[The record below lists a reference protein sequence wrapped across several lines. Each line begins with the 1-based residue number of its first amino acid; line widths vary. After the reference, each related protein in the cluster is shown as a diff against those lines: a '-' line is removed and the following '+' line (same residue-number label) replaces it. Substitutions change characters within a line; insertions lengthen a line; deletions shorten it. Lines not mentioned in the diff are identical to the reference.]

1 MTRSL
6 PAARSASR
14 PVAQPRL
21 GSRTRKRLAD
31 LGTYAVLLFGAII
44 MAGPFVWMIATAFKL
59 PTDQFTRT
67 LIPNPATLENFQTLW
82 DKLPF
87 TTLIFNSLKIAVLS
101 TIGQLLT
108 CSMAAFVFA
117 VVRFRGREFLFVL
130 LLATMLIPPQVTLIP
145 NFILFRTL
153 GILKYAP
160 QLALWLP
167 AFWGGAFGT
176 FLLRQFFLTIPRDF
190 AEAARVDGASLW
202 QIFWSVYL
210 PLAKPALAALAV
222 FTFLWSWNDLLHPLI
237 FLPAD
242 LDQTTLTVG
251 LSLFQTQYA
260 GKWTVMMAGALVS
273 IIPVIVVFFFAQK
286 QFIEGVAM
294 SGVKK

>member
-1 MTRSL
+1 MTS
-6 PAARSASR
+6 PVSTARSVSKSA
-14 PVAQPRL
+14 AQPRL
-21 GSRTRKRLAD
+21 GMRARKLLAD
-31 LGTYAVLLFGAII
+31 LGTYLALIFGAVI
-44 MAGPFVWMIATAFKL
+44 MAGPFVWMIATAFKT
-59 PTDQFTRT
+59 PADQFTRT
-67 LIPNPATLENFQTLW
+67 LLPNPVTFENFQTLW

-87 TTLIFNSLKIAVLS
+87 TTLMFNSLKIAVLS

-117 VVRFRGREFLFVL
+117 AVRFRGRELLFVL
-130 LLATMLIPPQVTLIP
+130 LLATMLIPPQVTLVP

-153 GILKYAP
+153 GILKYSP
-160 QLALWLP
+160 QMALWLP

-190 AEAARVDGASLW
+190 SEAARVDGASLW
-202 QIFWSVYL
+202 QIFWRVYL

-260 GKWTVMMAGALVS
+260 GRWTVMMAGALVS
-273 IIPVIVVFFFAQK
+273 IVPVIVVFFFAQK
-286 QFIEGVAM
+286 QFIEGVAL

>member
-1 MTRSL
+1 MRLPSIWARASL
-6 PAARSASR
+6 G
-14 PVAQPRL
+14 L
-21 GSRTRKRLAD
+21 RTRKLLLD
-31 LGTYAVLLFGAII
+31 LGTYAALIFGAII
-44 MAGPFVWMIATAFKL
+44 MAGPFVWMIATAFKT
-59 PTDQFTRT
+59 PADQFTRT
-67 LIPNPATLENFQTLW
+67 LLPNPATLW

-117 VVRFRGREFLFVL
+117 VVRFRGREFLFIL
-130 LLATMLIPPQVTLIP
+130 LLATMLIPPQVTLVP
-145 NFILFRTL
+145 NFILFRVL
-153 GILKYAP
+153 GILQYSP
-160 QLALWLP
+160 QMALWLP

-202 QIFWSVYL
+202 QIFWRVYL
-210 PLAKPALAALAV
+210 PLAKPALAALAI

-260 GKWTVMMAGALVS
+260 GRWTVMMAGALVS
-273 IIPVIVVFFFAQK
+273 IAPVIVVFFFAQK